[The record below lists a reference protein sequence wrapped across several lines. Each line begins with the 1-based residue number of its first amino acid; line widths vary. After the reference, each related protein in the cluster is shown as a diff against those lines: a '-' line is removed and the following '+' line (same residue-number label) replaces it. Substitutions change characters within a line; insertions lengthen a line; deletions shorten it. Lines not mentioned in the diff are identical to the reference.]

1 MSFLKRVSSSFT
13 SSFLGG
19 GGGGRFA
26 RRRLTTDGSKEK
38 KSLGVVRRSINY
50 TNLLLV
56 TKETA
61 LAKYASLF
69 AQHDA
74 QKENFVEDNKEDKKL
89 GGGSKVR
96 WDRLKL
102 RHEAHENAVAKGIP
116 CDFDSFFLF
125 PIVIERER
133 ERRKGFGLRDDDVP
147 LMSSIMS
154 QKNFKIEEIMVVR
167 GQEES
172 VVALIQEASTKA
184 LRDGETTLLF
194 GTRRT
199 RAKAN
204 DNNNVSLSF
213 SDPFYYSLSLSL
225 FSRCQL

>member
-69 AQHDA
+69 ARDDA
-74 QKENFVEDNKEDKKL
+74 QKDNFEDNKEDKKL

-125 PIVIERER
+125 PIIIERER
-133 ERRKGFGLRDDDVP
+133 ERRKGFFGLRDDDVP
-147 LMSSIMS
+147 LI
-154 QKNFKIEEIMVVR
+154 NVV
-167 GQEES
+167 
-172 VVALIQEASTKA
+172 
-184 LRDGETTLLF
+184 
-194 GTRRT
+194 
-199 RAKAN
+199 
-204 DNNNVSLSF
+204 NNVSKEFQNRRNNGGSWTRRVCCGVNRGFNKSF
-213 SDPFYYSLSLSL
+213 ERRRDDSSIWNSTNARESE
-225 FSRCQL
+225 

>member
-102 RHEAHENAVAKGIP
+102 RHEAHENAVAKGI
-116 CDFDSFFLF
+116 
-125 PIVIERER
+125 
-133 ERRKGFGLRDDDVP
+133 
-147 LMSSIMS
+147 
-154 QKNFKIEEIMVVR
+154 MVVR

-172 VVALIQEASTKA
+172 VVALIEASTKA

-194 GTRRT
+194 GT
-199 RAKAN
+199 
-204 DNNNVSLSF
+204 
-213 SDPFYYSLSLSL
+213 
-225 FSRCQL
+225 

>member
-102 RHEAHENAVAKGIP
+102 RHEAHENAVAKGTTNSIH
-116 CDFDSFFLF
+116 FFVSFLH
-125 PIVIERER
+125 PIERQRKEGG
-133 ERRKGFGLRDDDVP
+133 RKGGRDDVP
-147 LMSSIMS
+147 LMSSIS
-154 QKNFKIEEIMVVR
+154 RNFIEGVPRYRAHQRRTALFFDGLVR

-172 VVALIQEASTKA
+172 VLLKSFAL
-184 LRDGETTLLF
+184 
-194 GTRRT
+194 
-199 RAKAN
+199 
-204 DNNNVSLSF
+204 
-213 SDPFYYSLSLSL
+213 
-225 FSRCQL
+225 

>member
-26 RRRLTTDGSKEK
+26 RRRLTLDGSKEK
-38 KSLGVVRRSINY
+38 KSLGVVLRRSINY

-69 AQHDA
+69 ARDDA
-74 QKENFVEDNKEDKKL
+74 QKDNFEDNKEDKKL

-102 RHEAHENAVAKGIP
+102 RHEAHENAVAKG
-116 CDFDSFFLF
+116 
-125 PIVIERER
+125 
-133 ERRKGFGLRDDDVP
+133 
-147 LMSSIMS
+147 
-154 QKNFKIEEIMVVR
+154 
-167 GQEES
+167 
-172 VVALIQEASTKA
+172 
-184 LRDGETTLLF
+184 TT
-194 GTRRT
+194 
-199 RAKAN
+199 
-204 DNNNVSLSF
+204 V
-213 SDPFYYSLSLSL
+213 
-225 FSRCQL
+225 

>member
-13 SSFLGG
+13 SSFWGG

-69 AQHDA
+69 ARDDA
-74 QKENFVEDNKEDKKL
+74 QKENFEDNKEDKKL

-102 RHEAHENAVAKGIP
+102 RHEAHENAVAKGTTNSIH
-116 CDFDSFFLF
+116 FFVSFLH
-125 PIVIERER
+125 PIERQRKEGG
-133 ERRKGFGLRDDDVP
+133 RKGGRDDVP
-147 LMSSIMS
+147 LMSSIS
-154 QKNFKIEEIMVVR
+154 RNFIKEMR
-167 GQEES
+167 
-172 VVALIQEASTKA
+172 
-184 LRDGETTLLF
+184 
-194 GTRRT
+194 
-199 RAKAN
+199 
-204 DNNNVSLSF
+204 
-213 SDPFYYSLSLSL
+213 
-225 FSRCQL
+225 

>member
-1 MSFLKRVSSSFT
+1 MSFLKRVSSSS

-26 RRRLTTDGSKEK
+26 RRRLTFDGSKEK
-38 KSLGVVRRSINY
+38 KSLGVVLRRSINY

-69 AQHDA
+69 ARDDA
-74 QKENFVEDNKEDKKL
+74 QKENFEDNKEDKKL

-133 ERRKGFGLRDDDVP
+133 ERERRKGFGLRDDDVP
-147 LMSSIMS
+147 LI
-154 QKNFKIEEIMVVR
+154 NVV
-167 GQEES
+167 
-172 VVALIQEASTKA
+172 
-184 LRDGETTLLF
+184 
-194 GTRRT
+194 
-199 RAKAN
+199 
-204 DNNNVSLSF
+204 NNVSKEFQNRRNNGGSWARRRVCCGVNRGFNKSF
-213 SDPFYYSLSLSL
+213 ERRRDDSSIWNSTNARKSE
-225 FSRCQL
+225 